1 MKKYGL
7 IGEKLG
13 HSYSPEIHALLGDY
27 EYRLYPMPRE
37 AVGDFVQKGGLS
49 GFNVTIPYKETVMP
63 FLDRISPEAR
73 RIGSVNTV
81 VREADGSTSGYN
93 TDYFG
98 FSVELGDVSH
108 LKGKKALVLGS
119 GGASKTVRAV
129 LGDAGLSPVVTI
141 SRKGPDNY
149 QNLSRHSDAALIV
162 NTTPVGMYPAVEA
175 SPIDLRQFPECQ
187 LALDLIYNP
196 AWTEF
201 LLQARELGIPCRGGL
216 IMLAAQARK
225 AAELFGA
232 IAPGVIRDEDVAD
245 EVSRQNRSIALIGMP
260 GCGKTSV
267 GRALAEITGRRLI
280 DTDERIQQE
289 IGMPI
294 PEYFARFG
302 EPAFRKIESRILAEA
317 AKESRA
323 VIATGGGI
331 VTVPE
336 NRRSLLRNCQ
346 VVYLRRSLDQ
356 LPDFDRPVTQKTG
369 VEALFAQR
377 RALYEGWADDIVD
390 NVGIE
395 ATAEILKNRISG
407 GVK

>member
-175 SPIDLRQFPECQ
+175 SPIDLRQFPACQ

-267 GRALAEITGRRLI
+267 GRALAEITGRQLI
-280 DTDERIQQE
+280 DTDERIRQE
-289 IGMPI
+289 IDMPI

-356 LPDFDRPVTQKTG
+356 LPDFGRPVTQKIG

-377 RALYEGWADDIVD
+377 KALYEGWADDIVD

>member
-37 AVGDFVQKGGLS
+37 AVGEFVQKCGLS

-81 VREADGSTSGYN
+81 VRESDGSTSGYN

-119 GGASKTVRAV
+119 GGASKTVRTV
-129 LGDAGLSPVVTI
+129 LNDAGLNPVVII

-245 EVSRQNRSIALIGMP
+245 EVPGRTAAIALIGMP
-260 GCGKTSV
+260 GCGKTTV
-267 GRALAEITGRRLI
+267 GRALAGNHRPPADATRMSASSRKS
-280 DTDERIQQE
+280 
-289 IGMPI
+289 GMPI
-294 PEYFARFG
+294 PEYFAAHRQNRPSG
-302 EPAFRKIESRILAEA
+302 RSGSRILAEA
-317 AKESRA
+317 GQRKSGRSLPPAAGSSP
-323 VIATGGGI
+323 
-331 VTVPE
+331 VPE
-336 NRRSLLRNCQ
+336 NCRALLQNCQ
-346 VVYLRRSLDQ
+346 VVYLRRGLDQ
-356 LPDFDRPVTQKTG
+356 LPDCGRPVYPDKPAWRRSMPSARPSTKAGRTISWTTWASKPPQK
-369 VEALFAQR
+369 F
-377 RALYEGWADDIVD
+377 
-390 NVGIE
+390 
-395 ATAEILKNRISG
+395 
-407 GVK
+407 

>member
-175 SPIDLRQFPECQ
+175 SPIDLRQFPACQ

-267 GRALAEITGRRLI
+267 GRALAEITGRQLI
-280 DTDERIQQE
+280 DTDERIRQE
-289 IGMPI
+289 IDMPI

-356 LPDFDRPVTQKTG
+356 LPDFGRPVTQKTG

-377 RALYEGWADDIVD
+377 KALYEGWADDIVD

>member
-37 AVGDFVQKGGLS
+37 AVGDFVQKSGLS

-175 SPIDLRQFPECQ
+175 SPIDLRQFPACQ

-336 NRRSLLRNCQ
+336 NRRALLRNCQ
-346 VVYLRRSLDQ
+346 VVYLRRNLDQ

>member
-1 MKKYGL
+1 
-7 IGEKLG
+7 
-13 HSYSPEIHALLGDY
+13 
-27 EYRLYPMPRE
+27 MPRE

-149 QNLSRHSDAALIV
+149 QNLSQHSDAALIV

-175 SPIDLRQFPECQ
+175 SPIDLRQFPACQ

-201 LLQARELGIPCRGGL
+201 LLQARELDIPCRGGL

-267 GRALAEITGRRLI
+267 GRALAEITGRQLI
-280 DTDERIQQE
+280 DTDERIRQE

-356 LPDFDRPVTQKTG
+356 LPDFGRPVTQKTG

-377 RALYEGWADDIVD
+377 KALYEGWADDIVD

>member
-175 SPIDLRQFPECQ
+175 SPIDLRQFPACQ

-232 IAPGVIRDEDVAD
+232 IAPGAIRDEDVAD

-267 GRALAEITGRRLI
+267 GRALAEITGRQLI
-280 DTDERIQQE
+280 DTDERIRQE
-289 IGMPI
+289 IDMPI

-356 LPDFDRPVTQKTG
+356 LPDFGRPVTQKIG

-377 RALYEGWADDIVD
+377 KALYEGWADDIVD

>member
-1 MKKYGL
+1 
-7 IGEKLG
+7 
-13 HSYSPEIHALLGDY
+13 
-27 EYRLYPMPRE
+27 
-37 AVGDFVQKGGLS
+37 
-49 GFNVTIPYKETVMP
+49 
-63 FLDRISPEAR
+63 
-73 RIGSVNTV
+73 
-81 VREADGSTSGYN
+81 
-93 TDYFG
+93 
-98 FSVELGDVSH
+98 
-108 LKGKKALVLGS
+108 
-119 GGASKTVRAV
+119 
-129 LGDAGLSPVVTI
+129 
-141 SRKGPDNY
+141 
-149 QNLSRHSDAALIV
+149 
-162 NTTPVGMYPAVEA
+162 MYPAVEA

-267 GRALAEITGRRLI
+267 GRALAEITGRQLI
-280 DTDERIQQE
+280 DTDERIRQE

-336 NRRSLLRNCQ
+336 NRRALLRNCQ

-377 RALYEGWADDIVD
+377 KALYEGWADDIVD

-407 GVK
+407 GAK

>member
-13 HSYSPEIHALLGDY
+13 HSYSPEIHALLGNY
-27 EYRLYPMPRE
+27 EYKLYPMPRE
-37 AVGDFVQKGGLS
+37 AVGDFVQNGGLN

-81 VREADGSTSGYN
+81 VRESDGSTSGYN

-336 NRRSLLRNCQ
+336 NRRALLRNCQ
-346 VVYLRRSLDQ
+346 VVYLRRNLDQ

-395 ATAEILKNRISG
+395 ATAEILKKRISG
-407 GVK
+407 GAK

>member
-63 FLDRISPEAR
+63 FLDRISSEAR

-175 SPIDLRQFPECQ
+175 SPIDLRQFPACQ

-245 EVSRQNRSIALIGMP
+245 EVSRQNCSISLIGMP

-267 GRALAEITGRRLI
+267 GRALAEITGRQLI
-280 DTDERIQQE
+280 DTDERIRQE

-356 LPDFDRPVTQKTG
+356 LPDFGRPVTQKTG

-377 RALYEGWADDIVD
+377 KALYEGWADDIVD

>member
-27 EYRLYPMPRE
+27 EYKLYPMPRE
-37 AVGDFVQKGGLS
+37 AVGEFVQNGGLN

-119 GGASKTVRAV
+119 GGASKTVRTV
-129 LGDAGLSPVVTI
+129 LNDAGLNPVVII

-267 GRALAEITGRRLI
+267 GRALAEITGRQLI

-294 PEYFARFG
+294 SEYFARFG

-336 NRRSLLRNCQ
+336 NRRALLRNCQ

-377 RALYEGWADDIVD
+377 KALYEGWADDIVD

-407 GVK
+407 GAK

>member
-98 FSVELGDVSH
+98 FSVDLGDVSH

-149 QNLSRHSDAALIV
+149 QNLSQHSDAALIV

-175 SPIDLRQFPECQ
+175 SPIDLRQFPACQ

-267 GRALAEITGRRLI
+267 GRALAEITGRQLI
-280 DTDERIQQE
+280 DTDERIRQE

-356 LPDFDRPVTQKTG
+356 LPDFGRPVTQKTG
-369 VEALFAQR
+369 VEALFALR
-377 RALYEGWADDIVD
+377 KALYEGWADDIVD

>member
-119 GGASKTVRAV
+119 GGASKTVRTV
-129 LGDAGLSPVVTI
+129 LNDAGLNPVVII

-216 IMLAAQARK
+216 IMLSAQARK

-346 VVYLRRSLDQ
+346 VVYLRRNLDQ

-395 ATAEILKNRISG
+395 ATAEILKKRISG
-407 GVK
+407 GAK

>member
-149 QNLSRHSDAALIV
+149 QNLSQHSDAALIV

-175 SPIDLRQFPECQ
+175 SPIDLRQFPACQ

-267 GRALAEITGRRLI
+267 GRALAEITGRQLI
-280 DTDERIQQE
+280 DTDERIRQE

-356 LPDFDRPVTQKTG
+356 LPDFGRPVTQKTG
-369 VEALFAQR
+369 VEALFALR
-377 RALYEGWADDIVD
+377 KALYEGWADDIVD

>member
-37 AVGDFVQKGGLS
+37 AVGEFVQKCGLS

-81 VREADGSTSGYN
+81 VRESDGSTSGYN

-129 LGDAGLSPVVTI
+129 LSDAGLNPVVTI
-141 SRKGPDNY
+141 SRKGPNNY

-267 GRALAEITGRRLI
+267 GRALAEITGRQLI
-280 DTDERIQQE
+280 DTDERIRQE

-294 PEYFARFG
+294 PEYFASFG

-377 RALYEGWADDIVD
+377 KALYEGWADDIVD

-407 GVK
+407 GAK

>member
-129 LGDAGLSPVVTI
+129 LGDAGLNPVVTI

-175 SPIDLRQFPECQ
+175 SPIDLRQFPTCQ

-267 GRALAEITGRRLI
+267 GRALAEITGRQLI
-280 DTDERIQQE
+280 DTDERIRQE

-356 LPDFDRPVTQKTG
+356 LPDFGRPVTQKTG

-377 RALYEGWADDIVD
+377 KALYEGWADDIVD
-390 NVGIE
+390 NMGIE

>member
-27 EYRLYPMPRE
+27 EYKLYPMPRE
-37 AVGDFVQKGGLS
+37 AVGEFVQNGGLN

-81 VREADGSTSGYN
+81 VRESDGSTSGYN

-129 LGDAGLSPVVTI
+129 LSDAGLSPVVTI

>member
-149 QNLSRHSDAALIV
+149 QNLSQHSDAALIV

-175 SPIDLRQFPECQ
+175 SPIDLRQFPACQ

-201 LLQARELGIPCRGGL
+201 LLQARELDIPCRGGL

-267 GRALAEITGRRLI
+267 GRALAEITGRQLI
-280 DTDERIQQE
+280 DTDERIRQE

-356 LPDFDRPVTQKTG
+356 LPDFGRPVTQKTG

-377 RALYEGWADDIVD
+377 KALYEGWADDIVD

>member
-37 AVGDFVQKGGLS
+37 AVGDFVQKSGLS

-175 SPIDLRQFPECQ
+175 SPIDLRQFPACQ

-267 GRALAEITGRRLI
+267 GRALAEITGRQLI
-280 DTDERIQQE
+280 DTDERIRQE
-289 IGMPI
+289 IDMPI

-356 LPDFDRPVTQKTG
+356 LPDFGRPVTQKTG

-377 RALYEGWADDIVD
+377 KALYEGWADDIVD

>member
-129 LGDAGLSPVVTI
+129 LSDAGLNPVVTI
-141 SRKGPDNY
+141 SRKGPNNY

-267 GRALAEITGRRLI
+267 GRALAEITGRQLI
-280 DTDERIQQE
+280 DTDERIRQE
-289 IGMPI
+289 IDMPI

-356 LPDFDRPVTQKTG
+356 LPDFGRPVTQKTG

-377 RALYEGWADDIVD
+377 KALYEGWADDIVD

>member
-37 AVGDFVQKGGLS
+37 AVGDFVQKSGLS

-129 LGDAGLSPVVTI
+129 LGDAGLNPVVTI

-175 SPIDLRQFPECQ
+175 SPIDLRQFPACQ

-267 GRALAEITGRRLI
+267 GRALAEITGRQLI
-280 DTDERIQQE
+280 DTDERIRQE
-289 IGMPI
+289 IDMPI

-336 NRRSLLRNCQ
+336 NRRSLLRTCQ

-356 LPDFDRPVTQKTG
+356 LPDFGRPVTQKIG
-369 VEALFAQR
+369 VEVLFAQR
-377 RALYEGWADDIVD
+377 KALYEGWADDIVD

>member
-175 SPIDLRQFPECQ
+175 SPIDLRQFPTCQ

-201 LLQARELGIPCRGGL
+201 LLQARELGVPCRGGL

-267 GRALAEITGRRLI
+267 GRALAEITGRQLI
-280 DTDERIQQE
+280 DTDERIRQE
-289 IGMPI
+289 IDMPI

-336 NRRSLLRNCQ
+336 NRHSLLRNCQ

-356 LPDFDRPVTQKTG
+356 LPDFGRPVTQKTG

-377 RALYEGWADDIVD
+377 KALYEGWADDIVD

-407 GVK
+407 GIK

>member
-175 SPIDLRQFPECQ
+175 SPIDLRQFPTCQ

-267 GRALAEITGRRLI
+267 GRALAEITGRQLI
-280 DTDERIQQE
+280 DTDERIRQE

-294 PEYFARFG
+294 PEYFASFG

-356 LPDFDRPVTQKTG
+356 LPDFGRPVTQKTG

-377 RALYEGWADDIVD
+377 KALYEGWADDIVD

>member
-37 AVGDFVQKGGLS
+37 AVGEFVQNGGLN

-81 VREADGSTSGYN
+81 VRESDGSTSGYN

-119 GGASKTVRAV
+119 GGASKTVRTV
-129 LGDAGLSPVVTI
+129 LSDAELNPVVTI

-162 NTTPVGMYPAVEA
+162 NTTPVGMYPAVES

-356 LPDFDRPVTQKTG
+356 LPDFGRPVTQKIG

-407 GVK
+407 GAK

>member
-13 HSYSPEIHALLGDY
+13 HSYSPEIHAFLGDY

-175 SPIDLRQFPECQ
+175 SPIDLRQFPACQ

-201 LLQARELGIPCRGGL
+201 LLQARELGIPYRGGL

-267 GRALAEITGRRLI
+267 GRALAEITGRQLI
-280 DTDERIQQE
+280 DTDERILQE
-289 IGMPI
+289 IDMPI

-356 LPDFDRPVTQKTG
+356 LPDFGRPVTQKTG

-377 RALYEGWADDIVD
+377 KALYEGWADDIVD

>member
-37 AVGDFVQKGGLS
+37 AVGDFVQKSGLS

-129 LGDAGLSPVVTI
+129 LGDAGLNPVVTI

-175 SPIDLRQFPECQ
+175 SPIDLRQFPACQ

-267 GRALAEITGRRLI
+267 GRALAEITGRQLI
-280 DTDERIQQE
+280 DTDERIRQE

-356 LPDFDRPVTQKTG
+356 LPDFGRPVTQKTG

-377 RALYEGWADDIVD
+377 KALYEGWADDIVD

>member
-81 VREADGSTSGYN
+81 VRESDGSTSGYN

-98 FSVELGDVSH
+98 FSVELGDVSR

-129 LGDAGLSPVVTI
+129 LSDAGLNPVVTI
-141 SRKGPDNY
+141 SRKGPNNY

-260 GCGKTSV
+260 GCGKSTIGNLLARKL
-267 GRALAEITGRRLI
+267 GRKFVDADEEIIQLAGKS
-280 DTDERIQQE
+280 
-289 IGMPI
+289 I
-294 PEYFARFG
+294 PEIFAQDG
-302 EPAFRKIESRILAEA
+302 EEIFREWETMALEHLGKQSGL
-317 AKESRA
+317 
-323 VIATGGGI
+323 VIATGGGCVTRQRNYPALHQNGSI
-331 VTVPE
+331 VWLE
-336 NRRSLLRNCQ
+336 RDLSLLPT
-346 VVYLRRSLDQ
+346 DG
-356 LPDFDRPVTQKTG
+356 RPLSQSNRLEEMYAVRKP
-369 VEALFAQR
+369 
-377 RALYEGWADDIVD
+377 LYEAFADVRVANTGSPEDTV
-390 NVGIE
+390 
-395 ATAEILKNRISG
+395 TEILSKLEELS
-407 GVK
+407 

>member
-175 SPIDLRQFPECQ
+175 SPIDLRQFPSCQ

-267 GRALAEITGRRLI
+267 GRALAEITGRQLI
-280 DTDERIQQE
+280 DTDERIRQE
-289 IGMPI
+289 IDMPI

-356 LPDFDRPVTQKTG
+356 LPDFGRPVTQKTG

-377 RALYEGWADDIVD
+377 KALYEGWADDIVD

>member
-37 AVGDFVQKGGLS
+37 AVGEFVQKGGLS

-129 LGDAGLSPVVTI
+129 LSDAGLNPVVTI

-175 SPIDLRQFPECQ
+175 SPIDLRQFPACQ

-267 GRALAEITGRRLI
+267 GRALAEITGRQLI
-280 DTDERIQQE
+280 DTDERIRQE
-289 IGMPI
+289 IDMPI

-356 LPDFDRPVTQKTG
+356 LPDFGRPVTQKTG
-369 VEALFAQR
+369 VEALFTQR
-377 RALYEGWADDIVD
+377 KVLYEGWADDIVD

>member
-37 AVGDFVQKGGLS
+37 AVGDFVQNSDLS

-81 VREADGSTSGYN
+81 VRESDGSTSGYN

-129 LGDAGLSPVVTI
+129 LSDAGLNPVVTI

-245 EVSRQNRSIALIGMP
+245 QVSRQNRSIALIGMP

-267 GRALAEITGRRLI
+267 GQALAEITGRQLI
-280 DTDERIQQE
+280 DTDVRIQQE

-336 NRRSLLRNCQ
+336 NRRALLRNCQ

-377 RALYEGWADDIVD
+377 KALYEGWADDIVD

-407 GVK
+407 GTK

>member
-175 SPIDLRQFPECQ
+175 SPIDLRQFPTCQ

-267 GRALAEITGRRLI
+267 GRALAEITGRQLI
-280 DTDERIQQE
+280 DTDERIRQE
-289 IGMPI
+289 IDMPI

-356 LPDFDRPVTQKTG
+356 LPDFGRPVTQKIG

-377 RALYEGWADDIVD
+377 KALYEGWADDIVD

>member
-175 SPIDLRQFPECQ
+175 SPIDLRQFPTCQ

-267 GRALAEITGRRLI
+267 GRALAEITGRQLI
-280 DTDERIQQE
+280 DTDERIRQE
-289 IGMPI
+289 IDMPI
-294 PEYFARFG
+294 PEYFAHFG

-356 LPDFDRPVTQKTG
+356 LPDFGRPVTQKTG

-377 RALYEGWADDIVD
+377 KALYEGWADDIAD

>member
-81 VREADGSTSGYN
+81 VRESDGSTSGYN

-129 LGDAGLSPVVTI
+129 LSDAGLNPVVII

-336 NRRSLLRNCQ
+336 NRRALLRNCQ
-346 VVYLRRSLDQ
+346 VVYLRRNLDQ

-395 ATAEILKNRISG
+395 ATAEILKKRISG
-407 GVK
+407 GAK

>member
-119 GGASKTVRAV
+119 GGASKTVRAG

-175 SPIDLRQFPECQ
+175 SPIDLRQFPTCQ

-267 GRALAEITGRRLI
+267 GRALAEITGRQLI
-280 DTDERIQQE
+280 DTDERIRQE

-356 LPDFDRPVTQKTG
+356 LPDFGRPVTQKTG

-377 RALYEGWADDIVD
+377 KALYEGWADDIVD

-395 ATAEILKNRISG
+395 ATAEILKIRISG

>member
-175 SPIDLRQFPECQ
+175 SPIDLRQFPTCQ

-267 GRALAEITGRRLI
+267 GRALAEITGRQLI
-280 DTDERIQQE
+280 DTDERIRQE
-289 IGMPI
+289 IDMPI

-302 EPAFRKIESRILAEA
+302 EPAFRKIESRILAKA

-356 LPDFDRPVTQKTG
+356 LPDFGRPVTQKTG

-377 RALYEGWADDIVD
+377 KALYEGWADDIVD

>member
-175 SPIDLRQFPECQ
+175 SPINLRQFPTCQ

-267 GRALAEITGRRLI
+267 GRALAEITGRQLI
-280 DTDERIQQE
+280 DTDERIRQE

-356 LPDFDRPVTQKTG
+356 LPDFGRPVTQKTG

-377 RALYEGWADDIVD
+377 KALYEGWADDIVD